1 MADRNTQRPKIL
13 VSGGLRVLTLTWFC
27 ASLCGCNSMM
37 PSDGRAVQDSL
48 AKSLSQSPLQ
58 RFGGEGSGIVSKPY
72 AQSHQ
77 SDSAS
82 VNQVVAASH
91 TSLTASDCQGSCPA
105 SCAQSPEDSTCY
117 CGQSPSNCAICVRQF
132 DENEY
137 VTDGGDREPAVVVR
151 EDWSAIGANPTD
163 TVVYYQT
170 EGGKLCVQ
178 PSNRVGIYAPRFG
191 SVRQITGPD
200 TAEVAL
206 STSRVHAPVS
216 AIGLQDQQLAAN
228 VRLNQNPVG
237 QKQIMQLD
245 RFQEE
250 QRGTPMESAV
260 PAVPVSDAVAA
271 LINVDIAVPDKAV
284 ARDMAVTASRT
295 VLVQTMFS
303 PESLAVI
310 IDEKVASTVYRSQ
323 AASEVFVYETPD
335 KCGLRVTKSA
345 SHTSADSG
353 DRIRFTIRFENISPN
368 RLEKMVVVDSL
379 SPRLEY
385 IEASQQCS
393 LASDFI
399 VEPNEAGSS
408 TLRWEIESSIERHQG
423 GVISFDCLV
432 R

>member
-1 MADRNTQRPKIL
+1 MTKSLQQTTADPCADCLRFL
-13 VSGGLRVLTLTWFC
+13 VVSGLQFFALPWVC
-27 ASLCGCNSMM
+27 VSLCGCNSLTASG
-37 PSDGRAVQDSL
+37 PRLAQRSPDKPLVQPNQTD
-48 AKSLSQSPLQ
+48 Q
-58 RFGGEGSGIVSKPY
+58 RPVS
-72 AQSHQ
+72 
-77 SDSAS
+77 
-82 VNQVVAASH
+82 NVVAASH
-91 TSLTASDCQGSCPA
+91 TTPIAYQCQGTNC
-105 SCAQSPEDSTCY
+105 QEL
-117 CGQSPSNCAICVRQF
+117 CGQSSGDTACSCGHSPSNCAVCGRQF

-137 VTDGGDREPAVVVR
+137 VTDGGDIDPAVVVR
-151 EDWSAIGANPTD
+151 KDWSATGANPTD

-191 SVRQITGPD
+191 TLRQVTGPG

-206 STSRVHAPVS
+206 STSRVHSPVT

-237 QKQIMQLD
+237 QKQILQLD

-250 QRGTPMESAV
+250 QRGTPV
-260 PAVPVSDAVAA
+260 DGVQPAVPVSDAVAA
-271 LINVDIAVPDKAV
+271 LINVDVSVADKAV
-284 ARDMAVTASRT
+284 SRDLAVTASRT
-295 VLVQTMFS
+295 TLVQTMFS

-310 IDEKVASTVYRSQ
+310 IDEKLAATVYRTQ
-323 AASEVFVYETPD
+323 AANEVFVYETPD
-335 KCGLRVTKSA
+335 KCGLRVTKST
-345 SHTSADSG
+345 SHTTADSG

-368 RLEKMVVVDSL
+368 RLEKMVVMDSL

-385 IEASQQCS
+385 VEASQQCS
-393 LASDFI
+393 LAADFK

-408 TLRWEIESSIERHQG
+408 TLRWEIESGIERHQG